1 MTLAAQIYEYPYNL
15 MYIPVPNKHQATNIL
30 IYDIPKN
37 MQFNLFR
44 QPLEEGEQIQQ
55 ILFEQ
60 EYQADTKTRLYNNM
74 SLVQNNYDVLPR
86 ELKNFLLVETMKSS
100 ISERYL
106 WLGDKWGFTMR
117 RVAKLQPN
125 AQWHL
130 DARND
135 MIRILTPTKEGSF
148 VIEQLD
154 WQ

>member
-1 MTLAAQIYEYPYNL
+1 MALTAQIYEYPYNL
-15 MYIPVPNKHQATNIL
+15 MYIPVPNQHQATNIL

-37 MQFNLFR
+37 MEFSLFR
-44 QPLEEGEQIQQ
+44 TPLEEGEQIQQ

-60 EYQADTKTRLYNNM
+60 TYQPQTKTRLYNNM
-74 SLVQNNYDVLPR
+74 NLVQNNFDVLPR
-86 ELKNFLLVETMKSS
+86 ELKNFLLAETVKPSLN
-100 ISERYL
+100 ERYL

-117 RVAKLQPN
+117 RVAKLRPN

-135 MIRILTPTKEGSF
+135 AIRILTPTKEGSF
-148 VIEQLD
+148 HIEQLD